1 MLPRNATYK
10 PSFQSSIPAARNALA
25 AMSLLSVMVAGEQT
39 PRDRAIEVRRAG
51 LSRLL
56 DVSGILLSV

>member
-1 MLPRNATYK
+1 VTYT

-25 AMSLLSVMVAGEQT
+25 AMTLLSVMVAGEQT
-39 PRDRAIEVRRAG
+39 PREGAIEVRSAE

-56 DVSGILLSV
+56 DV

>member
-1 MLPRNATYK
+1 VTYT

-25 AMSLLSVMVAGEQT
+25 AMTLLSVMVAGKQT
-39 PRDRAIEVRRAG
+39 PREGSIEVWSAE

-56 DVSGILLSV
+56 DV